1 MKKQLL
7 FIICI
12 FLLLAG
18 CARQAEVAP
27 VIEFSKIPPA
37 GEGGPDKVETI
48 EGSARGAGPGQRI
61 ILFTKSGS
69 WWVQPY
75 QNQPYTE
82 IQADSTW
89 KNSTHLGTEY
99 AALLV
104 DSEYRPPIKTDEL
117 PPLGN
122 GVAAVATVKG
132 AESSEQAIKTIK
144 FSGYEWKVRT
154 TASDRGGALNNYDPA
169 NAWTDEKGFLH
180 LKIRRAG
187 DGWTC
192 AELSLTRS
200 LGYGTY
206 NFVVQDVARLEP
218 AAVLSMF
225 TWDDLEGGQNHREM
239 NIEITRWGDPA
250 NKNLRYVIQPFYVPA
265 NVVQF
270 SVPQG
275 KLIHS
280 LRWESGKA
288 SFKTVAGSKSGKNSK
303 IVSEHTFASRVP
315 VSGDET
321 VHLILYV
328 FGYSKQPLQ
337 NENEVVIEKF
347 EFLP

>member
-1 MKKQLL
+1 MSKILL
-7 FIICI
+7 FIVC
-12 FLLLAG
+12 LLLVG
-18 CARQAEVAP
+18 CPAP
-27 VIEFSKIPPA
+27 PPKSGPAIEFTKIPPV
-37 GEGGPDKVETI
+37 GEGGPDRVEPI
-48 EGSARGAGPGQRI
+48 EGRVSGAQPGQKI
-61 ILFTKSGS
+61 ILFTKSGT
-69 WWVQPY
+69 WYVQPF
-75 QNQPYTE
+75 QNQALTE
-82 IQADSTW
+82 IESDSTW

-104 DSEYRPPIKTDEL
+104 DPEYRPPVKTDEL
-117 PPLGN
+117 PPVGD

-132 AESSEQAIKTIK
+132 TEEAAPAVKTIN
-144 FSGYEWKVRT
+144 FSGYEWKLRA

-180 LKIRRAG
+180 LKIRRVA

-206 NFVVQDVARLEP
+206 NLVVQDVSRLEP
-218 AAVLSMF
+218 SAVVSMF
-225 TWDDLEGGQNHREM
+225 TWDDLEAGQNHREL
-239 NIEITRWGDPA
+239 NIEITRWGDPS

-270 SVPQG
+270 SIPAG
-275 KLIHS
+275 TLTHS
-280 LRWESGKA
+280 IQWEPGRAVFRTS
-288 SFKTVAGSKSGKNSK
+288 AGANGGKNSK
-303 IVSEHTFASRVP
+303 VVAEHTFASRVP

-321 VHLILYV
+321 IHLIMYA

-347 EFLP
+347 EYLP